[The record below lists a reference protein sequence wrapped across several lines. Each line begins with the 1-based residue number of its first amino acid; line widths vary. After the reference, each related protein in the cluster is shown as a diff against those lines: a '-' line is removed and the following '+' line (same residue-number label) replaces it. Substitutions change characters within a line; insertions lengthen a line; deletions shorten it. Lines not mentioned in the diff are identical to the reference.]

1 MSTFPLRII
10 TPAGEFYSGEVEYLG
25 ATTTDGRIGFMRG
38 ALPRVCV
45 LVGGRID
52 IKTSVIEMS
61 AVSGNGVINIA
72 SDGITVVTESCRF
85 SNDGSDDVSEAVERK
100 DDEHASMRDYKR
112 EIGRASCRE
121 RV

>member
-1 MSTFPLRII
+1 
-10 TPAGEFYSGEVEYLG
+10 
-25 ATTTDGRIGFMRG
+25 
-38 ALPRVCV
+38 
-45 LVGGRID
+45 
-52 IKTSVIEMS
+52 MS

-112 EIGRASCRE
+112 AKAQIASTIKKMKDRNQSDN
-121 RV
+121 